1 MQIWHKLN
9 LMLEILLAEWESA
22 ILLQIAWG
30 KEFHRFLDT
39 CGASTPRHIRE
50 PKGQYHPRNLLS
62 ISSSNCWGQLTVF
75 NSFQYSLLIG
85 IFCNLA
91 TSKLQKSRE
100 VKRVKIQNEVRVNK
114 LEADS
119 EQTVI
124 QFQFTT
130 SKTEKTLLS
139 DLPQACYLLCEAKV

>member
-30 KEFHRFLDT
+30 KEFHMFLDT

-50 PKGQYHPRNLLS
+50 PKGQYHPKHLLS
-62 ISSSNCWGQLTVF
+62 IYSVICRAPLTVM
-75 NSFQYSLLIG
+75 NNFQRSLLNR

-91 TSKLQKSRE
+91 TKLQKSRE

-130 SKTEKTLLS
+130 SKTEKALLS